1 MVLDLL
7 GAYRTLYKAHKTL
20 VYNYLPSLSDELLAV
35 LWNTYNYYAQFSA
48 QVAAHIK
55 EKRAPIEKKL
65 RDFVKI
71 CTWDRDLSYWSVKD
85 TVEKAHKALHKHTK
99 EFEVGSYINSRF

>member
-1 MVLDLL
+1 MSGVSYSL
-7 GAYRTLYKAHKTL
+7 TLNFILHHNFA
-20 VYNYLPSLSDELLAV
+20 DELLSI
-35 LWNTYNYYAQFSA
+35 LWNTYNYYSQFSA

-55 EKRAPIEKKL
+55 EKRTPIEKKL
-65 RDFVKI
+65 KDFVKI

-99 EFEVGSYINSRF
+99 EFEVSFLV